1 MIGCDWSV
9 LKTIYTITGSISFL
23 CLCFTLYVF
32 IITKQYKPVRGK
44 IILAN
49 IITTILVNIWF
60 VFVIN
65 IRWIIDVLK
74 LDIDINHSIEE
85 LKQEHGAFFY
95 DHVGGDTW
103 LCILGGYYG
112 YLTILIMF
120 AWMTVMCVDLF
131 WTFFKSGHEG
141 YRNYRLVYY
150 CLIGFGIP
158 LIMTILAVIFQ
169 VILLHI
175 YSIVIIF
182 CYLSVFWNIQ

>member
-1 MIGCDWSV
+1 M

-175 YSIVIIF
+175 HLFNCNHILLSFSFLEYSVMT
-182 CYLSVFWNIQ
+182 LT